1 MWNNQTGLSLLELM
15 ITIAIIGIVITLGA
29 PSIIEA
35 QRNRVLSGAIENSY
49 FTLQQ
54 ARSNAVRK
62 GEDIIVDFS
71 AAPQWC
77 IGATDQ
83 PTCDCSTLN
92 SCTVDGLEQVLDN
105 QDFPQIEMQNVNFG
119 VNDQAT
125 FDGTRG
131 LSIGSA
137 GNLELTDGTRT
148 VRLNLNNVGRV
159 SICVVTG
166 NLGSYQP
173 CNV

>member
-1 MWNNQTGLSLLELM
+1 MWKNQSGLSLLELM
-15 ITIAIIGIVITLGA
+15 ITIAIIGIVITIGA
-29 PSIIEA
+29 PSIIDA

-49 FTLQQ
+49 FALQQ
-54 ARSNAVRK
+54 ARSHAVRQ
-62 GEDIIVDFS
+62 GQDIIVDFS
-71 AAPQWC
+71 ATTQWC
-77 IGATDQ
+77 IGTTDQ
-83 PTCDCSTLN
+83 ADCDCATAN
-92 SCTVDGLEQVLDN
+92 SCTVEGVEQVLNN
-105 QDFPQIEMQNVNFG
+105 QDFPKIDMQNVNFG
-119 VNDQAT
+119 ADDQAT

-137 GNLELTDGTRT
+137 GDLELTDGTRT